1 MYYLKNDKMKNS
13 LTLGLSF
20 VIILFINMCL
30 SQTEY
35 DKKVLGTWTGTIS
48 GSGIATKNITIV
60 ITKSNYISNN
70 SVQEGI
76 CEGYSM
82 VNNGAK
88 TTFTGKISIEADMP
102 IIEVN
107 EPKTSNKNGS
117 FHLEFGCFTNNG
129 IDSMLTCGTWTSY
142 DKSLKREINVRKK

>member
-1 MYYLKNDKMKNS
+1 MKNV
-13 LTLGLSF
+13 LTLF
-20 VIILFINMCL
+20 VSLIVVLLFNTCL

-70 SVQEGI
+70 TVHEGI

-82 VNNGAK
+82 VNNGNK
-88 TTFTGKISIEADMP
+88 TTFTGKIMVEADMP
-102 IIEVN
+102 FIEVM

-117 FHLEFGCFTNNG
+117 FHLEFGCFTDNG
-129 IDSMLTCGTWTSY
+129 IDSKLTCGTWTSY
-142 DKSLKREINVRKK
+142 DKTLKRKINIRKKV

>member
-1 MYYLKNDKMKNS
+1 MKNV
-13 LTLGLSF
+13 LTLF
-20 VIILFINMCL
+20 VSLIVVLLFNTCL

-70 SVQEGI
+70 TVHEGI

-82 VNNGAK
+82 VNNGNK
-88 TTFTGKISIEADMP
+88 TIFTGKISVEADMP
-102 IIEVN
+102 TIEVM

-117 FHLEFGCFTNNG
+117 FHLEFGCFTENG
-129 IDSMLTCGTWTSY
+129 IDSKLTCGTWTSY
-142 DKSLKREINVRKK
+142 DKTLKRKINIRKKV

>member
-1 MYYLKNDKMKNS
+1 MKNV
-13 LTLGLSF
+13 LTLF
-20 VIILFINMCL
+20 VSLIVVLLFNTCL

-70 SVQEGI
+70 TVHEGI

-82 VNNGAK
+82 VNNGNK
-88 TTFTGKISIEADMP
+88 STFIGKIMVEADMP
-102 IIEVN
+102 FIEVM

-117 FHLEFGCFTNNG
+117 FHLEFGCFTDNG
-129 IDSMLTCGTWTSY
+129 IDSKLTCGTWTSY
-142 DKSLKREINVRKK
+142 DKTLKRKINIRKKV